1 MEPELG
7 LIERRHLRRR
17 LEHGILRSFRQR
29 RQRPIG
35 WFRQG

>member
-17 LEHGILRSFRQR
+17 LEHGILWSFWQR

-35 WFRQG
+35 RFWPG